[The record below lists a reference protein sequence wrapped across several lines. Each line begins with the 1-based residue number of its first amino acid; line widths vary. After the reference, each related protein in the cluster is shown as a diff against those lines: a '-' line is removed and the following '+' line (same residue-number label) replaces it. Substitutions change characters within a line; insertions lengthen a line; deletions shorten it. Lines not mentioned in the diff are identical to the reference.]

1 MTVIPRS
8 EMVSDISILGLR
20 DLYALNSQALLH
32 KPKYHLYITPRNE
45 NIIFCRFQNHSKIQT
60 KMEGRGGKGG
70 LQKLV

>member
-32 KPKYHLYITPRNE
+32 KPKYHLLYYSKERKSYL
-45 NIIFCRFQNHSKIQT
+45 FQILKS
-60 KMEGRGGKGG
+60 
-70 LQKLV
+70 